1 MKSNLLHKLWN
12 SFLTGLILSAPALIT
27 IIVFVYIFR
36 LLDGVLGGFF
46 ELWLGVKIPG
56 LGLIALILLILS
68 VGILA
73 RMYLGKKLLEWT
85 DTVFANLPVAK
96 TVYLTAKQ
104 VQQLF
109 QKRKNL
115 TFYKPV
121 LVKFSEQANVIAFL
135 MHSETVTLGGFEYNL
150 VFFPTTPNPTT
161 GFLFL
166 VEKDKLQPAGNMTSE
181 QALKMIISLGFV
193 TPQQNSSLDEK
204 ETNEK
209 QN

>member
-1 MKSNLLHKLWN
+1 MKSNFLHKLWN

-46 ELWLGVKIPG
+46 ELWLGIKIPG
-56 LGLIALILLILS
+56 LGLIALILLILF

-73 RMYLGKKLLEWT
+73 RMYFGKKLLEWT

-96 TVYLTAKQ
+96 TVYLTVKQ
-104 VQQLF
+104 VQELF
-109 QKRKNL
+109 QKRKTL

-135 MHSETVTLGGFEYNL
+135 MHSETVTFGGVEYNL

-166 VEKDKLQPAGNMTSE
+166 VEKNKLQPADNMTSE

-193 TPQQNSSLDEK
+193 TPQQNSSPDE
-204 ETNEK
+204 EGMNEK